1 MSELLI
7 REIIHSVGKSSEI
20 IIENFDKLIKSNE
33 NIYSI
38 ISSIPNNKKIIY
50 VFISFGIILFITKY
64 DVRLNLILGLLLSV
78 IVIYYLISK
87 DSTLI
92 ENFIENKDL
101 QLKFLN
107 NLLFY
112 EKDKYVNSVIND
124 DFNINPPFEQSYLY
138 LNPLIVEFYYNVREY
153 SQYNLSNYI
162 RSLHKINE
170 ILGICYQMNVGLE
183 NPYQNYVNVK
193 KLYKDALNI
202 YQCIIHSLPSD
213 ATTYNKF
220 NKSLKVLQS
229 LLVTHVNNA
238 RTICKIKNSKEDI
251 NINTLPD
258 SIIESNISENDM
270 NTKDFSYN
278 FSFY

>member
-7 REIIHSVGKSSEI
+7 RKIIHNVGKSSEI
-20 IIENFDKLIKSNE
+20 IIENFDKLVKSNE

-38 ISSIPNNKKIIY
+38 ISTIPNNKKIIY
-50 VFISFGIILFITKY
+50 IFISFGIVLFITKY

-92 ENFIENKDL
+92 ENFIESKEL

-107 NLLFY
+107 DLLFY

-170 ILGICYQMNVGLE
+170 I
-183 NPYQNYVNVK
+183 QNN
-193 KLYKDALNI
+193 
-202 YQCIIHSLPSD
+202 
-213 ATTYNKF
+213 
-220 NKSLKVLQS
+220 
-229 LLVTHVNNA
+229 
-238 RTICKIKNSKEDI
+238 
-251 NINTLPD
+251 
-258 SIIESNISENDM
+258 
-270 NTKDFSYN
+270 
-278 FSFY
+278 